1 MKEPARIIH
10 KCLCF
15 NKGLHPYRQIPD
27 GSFKTIPNSLKQLP
41 VKNLI
46 IPEALACSVVAE
58 SEDQ

>member
-15 NKGLHPYRQIPD
+15 NKGFHLCRQILD
-27 GSFKTIPNSLKQLP
+27 GSFKTIPNSLIQLP

-46 IPEALACSVVAE
+46 IPEALLKPICFNAVT
-58 SEDQ
+58 